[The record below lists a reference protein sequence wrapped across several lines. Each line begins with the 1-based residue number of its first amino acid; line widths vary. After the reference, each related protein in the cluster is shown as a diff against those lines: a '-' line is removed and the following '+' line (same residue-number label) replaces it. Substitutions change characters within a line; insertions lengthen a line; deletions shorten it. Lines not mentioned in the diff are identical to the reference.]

1 MTSASNRLAGERLD
15 YLAGSLADSAP
26 ADPLELCDAW
36 LQDAFARRES
46 HGDITDPT
54 AVVLST
60 VALDADGAPRPR
72 ARTGLR
78 KGRDEHGAVL
88 YTNLESDKALEL
100 AATPRA
106 ALLLPWYPLQRQV
119 RIEGVVEQ
127 VPAAESDAYWATR
140 PRGSQLGAWASHQSR
155 EIDSR
160 DSLETQYAEVEAR
173 FEGAEVPRPEFWGGL
188 RVRPVRVEF
197 WQGRAHRV
205 HARIVYT
212 RTAEGDGFGPWGR
225 HRLQPCAGERA
236 GRGGRPADGAPG
248 QRGARPELARGP
260 RPARARPAFICRR
273 RAGR

>member
-1 MTSASNRLAGERLD
+1 MTSASGRLAGERLD

-26 ADPLELCDAW
+26 GDPLTLFDLW
-36 LQDAFARRES
+36 LQDAFDRRET

-72 ARTGLR
+72 SRTVLL
-78 KGRDEHGAVL
+78 KGVDTQGAVL

-100 AATPRA
+100 EATPRA

-119 RIEGVVEQ
+119 RIEGTVEHL
-127 VPAAESDAYWATR
+127 PADESDLYWATR

-160 DSLETQYAEVEAR
+160 ESLEAQFAEVEAR
-173 FEGAEVPRPEFWGGL
+173 FEGAEVPRPPFWGGL
-188 RVRPVRVEF
+188 RVRPERLEF

-205 HARIVYT
+205 HDRVVYT
-212 RTAEGDGFGPWGR
+212 LTADGRWAR
-225 HRLQPCAGERA
+225 HRLQP
-236 GRGGRPADGAPG
+236 
-248 QRGARPELARGP
+248 
-260 RPARARPAFICRR
+260 
-273 RAGR
+273 

>member
-72 ARTGLR
+72 SRTVLLKGL
-78 KGRDEHGAVL
+78 DEHGAVL

-119 RIEGVVEQ
+119 RIEG
-127 VPAAESDAYWATR
+127 
-140 PRGSQLGAWASHQSR
+140 
-155 EIDSR
+155 
-160 DSLETQYAEVEAR
+160 
-173 FEGAEVPRPEFWGGL
+173 
-188 RVRPVRVEF
+188 
-197 WQGRAHRV
+197 
-205 HARIVYT
+205 
-212 RTAEGDGFGPWGR
+212 
-225 HRLQPCAGERA
+225 
-236 GRGGRPADGAPG
+236 
-248 QRGARPELARGP
+248 
-260 RPARARPAFICRR
+260 
-273 RAGR
+273 

>member
-72 ARTGLR
+72 SRTVLLKGL
-78 KGRDEHGAVL
+78 DEHGAVL

-160 DSLETQYAEVEAR
+160 DSLETQYAEV
-173 FEGAEVPRPEFWGGL
+173 
-188 RVRPVRVEF
+188 
-197 WQGRAHRV
+197 
-205 HARIVYT
+205 
-212 RTAEGDGFGPWGR
+212 
-225 HRLQPCAGERA
+225 
-236 GRGGRPADGAPG
+236 
-248 QRGARPELARGP
+248 
-260 RPARARPAFICRR
+260 
-273 RAGR
+273 